1 MLNKVILIG
10 RLGAD
15 PETRFMPNG
24 GQVTTISLATT
35 RRYKKDGQKQ
45 EETEWHRVVFY
56 QKLAE
61 IVSTYVKKGDSIYLE
76 GRIKTK
82 KWQDNSGIDR
92 YTTEIIAET
101 MNMLGGKDIPQNG
114 TDREEIKKSQNQES
128 FDYDESIP
136 F

>member
-15 PETRFMPNG
+15 PENRFTQNG
-24 GQVTTISLATT
+24 SQVTTIRLATT
-35 RRYKKDGQKQ
+35 RRGKKDGQKH

-56 QKLAE
+56 QNLAE
-61 IVSTYVKKGDSIYLE
+61 VVSTYLKKGDSIYLE
-76 GRIKTK
+76 GRIKTQ
-82 KWQDNSGIDR
+82 KWQDKSGIDR

-114 TDREEIKKSQNQES
+114 TDREEMKKSQNQEP
-128 FDYDESIP
+128 DYDLEIP

>member
-10 RLGAD
+10 RLGAN
-15 PETRFMPNG
+15 PETRFSQNG
-24 GQVTTISLATT
+24 SQVTTIRLATT
-35 RRYKKDGQKQ
+35 RMDKKDGQKQ

-61 IVSTYVKKGDSIYLE
+61 VVSTYLKKGDSIYLE

-82 KWQDNSGIDR
+82 KWQDNNGLDR

-101 MNMLGGKDIPQNG
+101 MNMLGGKNIPQNG
-114 TDREEIKKSQNQES
+114 TDREEMKKSQNQEP
-128 FDYDESIP
+128 DYDLEIP